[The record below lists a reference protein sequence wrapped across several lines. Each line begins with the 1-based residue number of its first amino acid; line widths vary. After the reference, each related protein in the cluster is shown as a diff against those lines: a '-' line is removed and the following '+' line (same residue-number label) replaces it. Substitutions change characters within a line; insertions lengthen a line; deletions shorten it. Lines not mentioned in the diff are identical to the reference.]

1 MGERLSRQRNTKA
14 GPTWSWGPSGRDP
27 GCLRCPAGSRE
38 NTSQRAL
45 AAGQAALEGRVGRC
59 PSLSG
64 QSEHPGQWR
73 PRVPRPLE
81 RGAEGSACGGEG
93 RRGRGAGLG
102 PGLGGGAHESRGS
115 IRPFADGSGRLREK
129 TSRERWRVAA
139 WAVCAGR
146 EAGWKTGLAG
156 NEPGAGGAYRPAGAG
171 GQRRGHAVARPPSCT
186 WTRLQLVGL
195 WQSFIAGR
203 LRRGGRRSFL
213 QTAGWRHGEPP
224 TLTCALG
231 TENAQLLL
239 PGTGRAR
246 SWAERALSAMG
257 PRHAGRR
264 ATWGAVGPL
273 AAGDQGDGTNTCQQ
287 VSQDRSRPPPWE
299 AEDGFLRQLR
309 GGQPPGALSVRT
321 GHL

>member
-81 RGAEGSACGGEG
+81 EGAEGSACGGEG
-93 RRGRGAGLG
+93 LRGRGAGLG

-146 EAGWKTGLAG
+146 EAGWKAGLAG
-156 NEPGAGGAYRPAGAG
+156 NEPGAGAPTVPREPEG
-171 GQRRGHAVARPPSCT
+171 
-186 WTRLQLVGL
+186 
-195 WQSFIAGR
+195 
-203 LRRGGRRSFL
+203 RGG
-213 QTAGWRHGEPP
+213 A
-224 TLTCALG
+224 TLSPAS
-231 TENAQLLL
+231 LL
-239 PGTGRAR
+239 
-246 SWAERALSAMG
+246 
-257 PRHAGRR
+257 
-264 ATWGAVGPL
+264 
-273 AAGDQGDGTNTCQQ
+273 
-287 VSQDRSRPPPWE
+287 
-299 AEDGFLRQLR
+299 
-309 GGQPPGALSVRT
+309 
-321 GHL
+321 HLD